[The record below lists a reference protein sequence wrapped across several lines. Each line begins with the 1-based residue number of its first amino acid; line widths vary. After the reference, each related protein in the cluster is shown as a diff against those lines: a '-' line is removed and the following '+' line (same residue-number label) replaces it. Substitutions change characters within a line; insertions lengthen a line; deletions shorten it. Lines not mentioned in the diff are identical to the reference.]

1 MSNEFTKHL
10 QQGKLAD
17 ALTVALTKSIELEI
31 TTWIAVPDAPTP
43 EMGECLHT
51 KINIIDGEIDNQ
63 IGKRCLDQVC
73 YSELQDFHQ
82 EQVQYSSQLIQQNLE
97 TLQQLL
103 VMMAGTYNQVT
114 H

>member
-1 MSNEFTKHL
+1 MSNEFTKYL

-31 TTWIAVPDAPTP
+31 TTWIAVPDSPTP
-43 EMGECLHT
+43 EMRECLHT

-63 IGKRCLDQVC
+63 IGSRCLDQGS
-73 YSELQDFHQ
+73 YGELQDFHQ
-82 EQVQYSSQLIQQNLE
+82 SQVQYSSQLIQQNLE

-103 VMMAGTYNQVT
+103 IIMAGTYNQVT
-114 H
+114 S